1 MINKDFREFI
11 ELLNKNNVKYLIIG
25 GYALAIHGYPRYTND
40 LDIWIWVDNLNAKN
54 IIKSIEQFG
63 FSSLNLNTNDFLKPD
78 YVIQLGLPPNRIDIL
93 TSADGIE
100 FEESYKA
107 KVTIKIQKLDI
118 NFIDLENLKKN
129 KMAVGRYQDLAD
141 LEKLNELDKK

>member
-25 GYALAIHGYPRYTND
+25 GYALAIHGYLRYTND

-63 FSSLNLNTNDFLKPD
+63 FSSLNLSTNDF
-78 YVIQLGLPPNRIDIL
+78 
-93 TSADGIE
+93 
-100 FEESYKA
+100 
-107 KVTIKIQKLDI
+107 
-118 NFIDLENLKKN
+118 
-129 KMAVGRYQDLAD
+129 
-141 LEKLNELDKK
+141 

>member
-63 FSSLNLNTNDFLKPD
+63 FSSLNLSTNDF
-78 YVIQLGLPPNRIDIL
+78 
-93 TSADGIE
+93 
-100 FEESYKA
+100 
-107 KVTIKIQKLDI
+107 
-118 NFIDLENLKKN
+118 
-129 KMAVGRYQDLAD
+129 
-141 LEKLNELDKK
+141 

>member
-40 LDIWIWVDNLNAKN
+40 LDIWILVDNLNAKN

-78 YVIQLGLPPNRIDIL
+78 YVIQLGQPPNRIDIL
-93 TSADGIE
+93 TSADGLE
-100 FEESYKA
+100 FEESYKS

>member
-129 KMAVGRYQDLAD
+129 KIAVGRYQDLAD

>member
-63 FSSLNLNTNDFLKPD
+63 FSSLNLSTNDFLKPD
-78 YVIQLGLPPNRIDIL
+78 YVIQLGQPPNRIDIL
-93 TSADGIE
+93 TSADGLE
-100 FEESYKA
+100 FEESYKS